1 MRRQYTILAVA
12 ILVVDYFVYKLICAL
27 GVILMFSVLV
37 PVNPF
42 FQLGYSFYEPLM
54 GFTLSNYFHFS
65 AGVYFIFFWSGFAPS
80 LWLWLY
86 VFALFVTRA
95 LLRSEKIITG
105 LRWALDVEKNPFR
118 SIGAVAATLAFV
130 ASVAIILVSFEVSRI
145 GSAA

>member
-1 MRRQYTILAVA
+1 VA
-12 ILVVDYFVYKLICAL
+12 ILVVDYFVYK
-27 GVILMFSVLV
+27 VIFAIGATLMFSVIV
-37 PVNPF
+37 PINPVL
-42 FQLGYSFYEPLM
+42 QLGYSLYEPLM
-54 GFTLSNYFHFS
+54 GFMLSNYSHFRS
-65 AGVYFIFFWSGFAPS
+65 GVYFIFFWSGLAPS

-130 ASVAIILVSFEVSRI
+130 TSVAIILVSVEVSRI
-145 GSAA
+145 STAT